1 MASKEKGNNPSSASE
16 GSNEENTI
24 LGDATGAKRDPP
36 KEPDIPSG
44 ASGLDE
50 DGKRIRPPQT
60 IVGSITPRQKI
71 MPLWQF
77 FELLH
82 L

>member
-16 GSNEENTI
+16 GSIEENTI

-44 ASGLDE
+44 ASGIDE
-50 DGKRIRPPQT
+50 NGKKIRPPQT
-60 IVGSITPRQKI
+60 TSTPKGGDAAN
-71 MPLWQF
+71 PGYEQF
-77 FELLH
+77 FS
-82 L
+82 